1 MAEHLSA
8 TAPQVE
14 QLAVKPKGILP
25 PNLQNWFLV
34 GGGILVVLFILS
46 NSGGTSAK
54 AKKASSAEAAKPVVI
69 DPSQTRIQEY
79 RDKIDTEARKLEAEE
94 EQLKEVQQSLGVAP
108 GAGQRAGALQAA
120 YPPEALNQLPVMPAD
135 VQNSSV
141 DPVRSER
148 DKREYASLFAS
159 NLALSLRPSP
169 AAGVASERGE
179 VAEAEKAR
187 SVVSESVPQV
197 APPSPFPAS
206 SVTSSS
212 TANSSAHVEEEGE
225 GSADPERQKAQAPKK
240 AEADAELRRATGS
253 NHRLFE
259 GTMLE
264 TVLTNRIA
272 GDFSGPVNCLVST
285 NVYSH
290 NRQHLLIPQ
299 GSRVLGEVKRVT
311 NFGQERVAVI
321 FHRLIM
327 PDGFSVNLD
336 QFQGLNQI
344 GETGLKDLVNHHYVA
359 IFGSSLALGAIAG
372 FSQAGTTGGITVS
385 GTDSYREGF
394 ASSLSQSS
402 QRILDRFLN
411 QLPTITIRE
420 GYRVKI
426 VLAGDLVLPDYGMH
440 RIKDDL

>member
-187 SVVSESVPQV
+187 SVVSDSVPQV

-225 GSADPERQKAQAPKK
+225 GSADPEKQKAQAPKK

-344 GETGLKDLVNHHYVA
+344 GETGLKDQVNHHYVA

>member
-108 GAGQRAGALQAA
+108 GAGQRAGALQAV

-187 SVVSESVPQV
+187 SVVSDSVPQV

-225 GSADPERQKAQAPKK
+225 GSADPEKQKAQAPKK
-240 AEADAELRRATGS
+240 AEADVELRRATGS

-259 GTMLE
+259 GTVLE

-344 GETGLKDLVNHHYVA
+344 GETGLKDQVNHHYVA